1 MTRTTRFK
9 LLPLALLLAAAPM
22 LAGAEDLMDAYRD
35 ARANDPQL
43 AQADAA
49 RMFNNEFPKQ
59 AWGALLPQINASYG
73 FTDSHGSSTS
83 AQPFIDSNGA
93 LQVQSFRSS
102 TSGRNTTLQ
111 GELTQTL
118 FDWSKF
124 AQVKVGKAQAAGG
137 EAQYQAALQSLML
150 RTAQAYFNVLTAIDT
165 LTFAQAE
172 EKALARQ
179 LEQAQQRFE
188 VGLSAITDV
197 NEAKAQHDSAV
208 ANVIDA
214 QNALDDAREALTQI
228 TGKPAGELKRLRED
242 LPLNP
247 PQPNNLTEWVD
258 TALKQNPALLAQQFQ
273 VEADQHSVNVARSA
287 HLPTLNASVVYT
299 RTPSWSDQTFGG
311 LTSHINSERS
321 DTAVG
326 LVLSVPIFSGGITQS
341 RVRQAIYQRD
351 QASDLLEQDR
361 RQVVRNT
368 RNAFRSVIAGVSE
381 VEARKQAVISAQSA
395 LDATRAGFEVGTR
408 TIVDVLISQQNLFQ
422 AQSNYSQAR
431 HAFVINQL
439 ALKQSAG
446 TIDVKDIEAV
456 NALLQ

>member
-1 MTRTTRFK
+1 MTRTNRFK

-43 AQADAA
+43 AQADAS
-49 RMFNNEFPKQ
+49 RLYNNEFPKQ
-59 AWGALLPQINASYG
+59 AWGALLPQVDATYG
-73 FTDSHGSSTS
+73 FTRSHSWSSVNALSGGTPVTSST
-83 AQPFIDSNGA
+83 DRG
-93 LQVQSFRSS
+93 
-102 TSGRNTTLQ
+102 TTLQ
-111 GELTQTL
+111 GTLSQTL

-124 AQVKVGKAQAAGG
+124 AQVKVGKAQAASG
-137 EAQYQAALQSLML
+137 EAQYQAALQGLML
-150 RTAQAYFNVLTAIDT
+150 RTAQAYFGVLTATDT
-165 LTFAQAE
+165 LAFAQAE

-179 LEQAQQRFE
+179 LEQAQQRFD

-197 NEAKAQHDSAV
+197 NEAKAQHDSSV

-228 TGKPAGELKRLRED
+228 TGKPTADLKRLRDD

-247 PQPNNLTEWVD
+247 PEPNNLTDWVN
-258 TALKQNPALLAQQFQ
+258 TALKQNPSLQAQLHQ
-273 VEADQHSVNVARSA
+273 VEAGQHSVNAARAA
-287 HLPTLNASVVYT
+287 HLPTLNAQVTYSNNPV
-299 RTPSWSDQTFGG
+299 WGNAFGPG
-311 LTSHINSERS
+311 FGPLHTNSERS

-326 LVLSVPIFSGGITQS
+326 VVLNVPIFSGGITQS

-351 QASDLLEQDR
+351 QADDLLEQDR
-361 RQVVRNT
+361 RAVVRST

-381 VEARKQAVISAQSA
+381 VEARKQAVVSAQSA

-422 AQSNYSQAR
+422 AQSNYSQSR

-439 ALKQSAG
+439 GLKQSAG
-446 TIDVKDIEAV
+446 TIDVKDMEAV

>member
-59 AWGALLPQINASYG
+59 AWGALLPQIDASYG
-73 FTDSHGSSTS
+73 FTRTHTWSNPSALSVGPQVTDSTDRGTS
-83 AQPFIDSNGA
+83 
-93 LQVQSFRSS
+93 
-102 TSGRNTTLQ
+102 LQ
-111 GELTQTL
+111 GTLSQTL

-124 AQVKVGKAQAAGG
+124 AQVKVGKAQAASG

-165 LTFAQAE
+165 LSFAQAE
-172 EKALARQ
+172 EKALGRQ

-247 PQPNNLTEWVD
+247 PEPNNLTEWVN
-258 TALKQNPALLAQQFQ
+258 TALKQNPSLLAQQYQ
-273 VEADQHSVNVARSA
+273 VDADQHSVNAARAA
-287 HLPTLNASVVYT
+287 HLPTLNAQVTYSNNPVWGNSLG
-299 RTPSWSDQTFGG
+299 PGFGP
-311 LTSHINSERS
+311 LHTNSERS

-326 LVLSVPIFSGGITQS
+326 VVLSVPIFSGGITQS

-351 QASDLLEQDR
+351 QADDLLEQDR

-381 VEARKQAVISAQSA
+381 VEARKQAVVSAQSA

-422 AQSNYSQAR
+422 AQSNYSQSR

-439 ALKQSAG
+439 GLKQSAG

-456 NALLQ
+456 NTLLQ